1 LQAFW
6 PLQDEFAILHS
17 LWPLQA
23 LTPVQRLVPCALALE
38 TIAPAANS
46 AAAVAT
52 IVVFF
57 MTVSLDGARR
67 FGARSMR

>member
-1 LQAFW
+1 
-6 PLQDEFAILHS
+6 
-17 LWPLQA
+17 
-23 LTPVQRLVPCALALE
+23 VQRLVPCAPALD

-52 IVVFF
+52 IVVFL
-57 MTVSLDGARR
+57 MTVSLDDARR